1 MKAQANVKKSDS
13 GKAETGA
20 AGQAGAGKGV
30 AKAGVVVDR
39 GYQPYRG
46 TLTPERGRW
55 KVIARRALGMTARQP
70 WVIVMLVLTVFPTLI
85 CGALMW
91 LQTKMAAVA
100 GPEAAQATAGAMSP
114 DAMVYYLAVKPYGTL
129 LLSFM
134 IALFA
139 GGSAVA
145 DDARAGAFQLYFAR
159 PVTREQYV
167 VGKLVAA
174 VSLTAMVTTA
184 PALLL
189 ALFRLATAHSGGEVW
204 QRLPGLVGALV
215 LGLIEALALAAPAL
229 ALSSL
234 SKGRGYAQGAFA
246 GLFLLPWV
254 VGGIFVAVTSSGWP
268 AIASLPAQFENI
280 GRWLHRLP
288 ATPADHALP
297 VWVSLAVVGAMV
309 GGSITLLRR
318 RLASVEVVAS

>member
-1 MKAQANVKKSDS
+1 MSKAQAKAAA
-13 GKAETGA
+13 KAETGKAA
-20 AGQAGAGKGV
+20 AG
-30 AKAGVVVDR
+30 KAGVVVDR

-46 TLTPERGRW
+46 LLTPERGRW

-85 CGALMW
+85 FGAIMW
-91 LQTKMAAVA
+91 LQTKIA
-100 GPEAAQATAGAMSP
+100 ATAGADAAAAVAQMQSP
-114 DAMVYYLAVKPYGTL
+114 DAYVFWLAVKPYGTL
-129 LLSFM
+129 LLGFM

-145 DDARAGAFQLYFAR
+145 DDARAGAFQFYFAR

-167 VGKLVAA
+167 IGKLVAA
-174 VSLTAMVTTA
+174 VTLTAMVTLA

-189 ALFRLATAHSGGEVW
+189 SLFRLATAQSGAELW
-204 QRLPGLVGALV
+204 QRLPGVGGAIG

-234 SKGRGYAQGAFA
+234 SRGRGYAQGAFA

-254 VGGIFVAVTSSGWP
+254 VGGIFVAVTRSAWP
-268 AIASLPAQFENI
+268 AIGSLPAHFENI
-280 GRWLHRLP
+280 GRWLHRVP
-288 ATPADHALP
+288 AQAGEHVLP
-297 VWVSLAVVGAMV
+297 VWVSLALVAALVA
-309 GGSITLLRR
+309 GSVALLRK
-318 RLASVEVVAS
+318 RLSSVEVVAS